1 MDRILDEE
9 PMPPDL
15 RVFLDL
21 VGEAVREHLG
31 PIHHARPTEEEEG
44 ENEES

>member
-1 MDRILDEE
+1 MNEE

-21 VGEAVREHLG
+21 VGEAVREYLA
-31 PIHHARPTEEEEG
+31 PIHHARSTEEEEG
-44 ENEES
+44 ENEEN